1 VSKAFTREDDHS
13 DESFAPQRAPLPPG
27 TPNYITPQGA
37 AKIRSELETLLEKKR
52 ASADPSTASD
62 SRIQYLQALIQTFV
76 VVEPA
81 PSDVVRFG
89 SSVSVI
95 QNGSPETY
103 LIVGVD
109 EIDLALDHI
118 SWQSPLARAL
128 MSRHIGDRITFHAP
142 SGPQELIV
150 TAIS

>member
-1 VSKAFTREDDHS
+1 M
-13 DESFAPQRAPLPPG
+13 LP
-27 TPNYITPQGA
+27 NA

-81 PSDVVRFG
+81 PSDVVRFV

-128 MSRHIGDRITFHAP
+128 MSRHISDRITFHAP